1 MILNPSEMIEAERQL
16 FESGISP
23 ESLMDEAGLGIAN
36 AISQFYPEPGNLI
49 VFFGHGHNGG
59 DALVAARF
67 LKIRGW
73 VIQLKMVTSLD
84 KLKPLTKKK
93 LQQFDKEK
101 SPALLIKM
109 IEKNFHSLL

>member
-16 FESGISP
+16 FENGISP

-49 VFFGHGHNGG
+49 VFLGHGHNGG

-67 LKIRGW
+67 
-73 VIQLKMVTSLD
+73 
-84 KLKPLTKKK
+84 
-93 LQQFDKEK
+93 
-101 SPALLIKM
+101 
-109 IEKNFHSLL
+109 